1 MNAGLIHTVK
11 IFAEGFAPFGQFA
24 RLKRSKFRSRFHL
37 SEADR
42 SYIAGKGIDTIRRH
56 CEDFIRTRL
65 APANPP
71 NDGKQTPMRGHPVF
85 KAQHACACCCRDCLA
100 KWWKVPRGVAI
111 PAEMQH
117 GIVDFLMAWI
127 EQEYERMSVSGQWPE
142 HGLEYGQGSFL

>member
-1 MNAGLIHTVK
+1 MRDYGA
-11 IFAEGFAPFGQFA
+11 AFA
-24 RLKRSKFRSRFHL
+24 RLAKSKFRNRFHL

-42 SYIAGKGIDTIRRH
+42 KYVADKGLETVRSH

-100 KWWKVPRGVAI
+100 KWWRVPRGVEI
-111 PAEMQH
+111 PAERQR

-127 EQEYERMSVSGQWPE
+127 EREMRRHADIG
-142 HGLEYGQGSFL
+142 

>member
-1 MNAGLIHTVK
+1 MNAN
-11 IFAEGFAPFGQFA
+11 AYDAAFA
-24 RLKRSKFRSRFHL
+24 RLKKSKFRSRFRL

-42 SYIAGKGIDTIRRH
+42 KYIAEKGIETIRRH

-71 NDGKQTPMRGHPVF
+71 NDGKQTPMRGHSGF
-85 KAQHACACCCRDCLA
+85 QAQHACAGCCRDRLA

-111 PAEMQH
+111 PAERQR

-127 EQEYERMSVSGQWPE
+127 ERE
-142 HGLEYGQGSFL
+142 LT